1 MSTQEVEVIE
11 QTGPRDLIHRLSDLS
26 HDPKVQPDKLHA
38 ILDFQERLEAREAKR
53 IYDECFFAVQAELPN
68 IVKDG
73 KIDMGGKGVI
83 PFATFENVMGIVSP
97 ILKTHGFAYGFTSAD
112 SGDKGV
118 LVKLTMRQKLGGHS
132 EFSEMRLPADEAQ
145 KTTIKGIGSARSFA
159 KRYLILD
166 MLAIVTVNEDDDAE
180 SAQKAISPKQ
190 TEEIRNLMIES
201 EVSEQRFLK
210 HYGIGSIEALP
221 ASQFGTAVSQLRTRI
236 ANQKAAK

>member
-1 MSTQEVEVIE
+1 MSTQELEVIE
-11 QTGPRDLIHRLSDLS
+11 RTGPRDLIQRLSDLS

-73 KIDMGGKGVI
+73 KIDMAGKGVI

-97 ILKTHGFAYGFTSAD
+97 ILKTHGFAYGYTSAD

-118 LVKLTMRQKLGGHS
+118 LVKFTMRQKLGGHS

-180 SAQKAISPKQ
+180 SAQRSITSKQ
-190 TEEIRNLMIES
+190 IEEIRNLMIDS
-201 EVSEQRFLK
+201 GASEQLFLK
-210 HYGIGSIEALP
+210 FYQVGSIGDLP
-221 ASQFGTAVSQLRTRI
+221 ANKFAAAVSQLRAKM